1 MLKFLAIPLAIA
13 ALSSV
18 STGKAIA
25 GGCGGCSAGG
35 ASNSC
40 AAMPP
45 VNMDAAPA
53 ATTDSAAARVPTR
66 RTYSYQ
72 PSAPIYRAPMMR
84 SYGGT
89 GFRDAG
95 SKVRGDYGR

>member
-1 MLKFLAIPLAIA
+1 MLKFLAVPLAVVAI
-13 ALSSV
+13 SSV

-25 GGCGGCSAGG
+25 GACGSCCAGS

-40 AAMPP
+40 AAMPGM
-45 VNMDAAPA
+45 NMDGAPA
-53 ATTDSAAARVPTR
+53 APTDSSAARVPSR

-72 PSAPIYRAPMMR
+72 PAGPVYRTPMMR
-84 SYGGT
+84 SSG

-95 SKVRGDYGR
+95 SKIRGDYGR